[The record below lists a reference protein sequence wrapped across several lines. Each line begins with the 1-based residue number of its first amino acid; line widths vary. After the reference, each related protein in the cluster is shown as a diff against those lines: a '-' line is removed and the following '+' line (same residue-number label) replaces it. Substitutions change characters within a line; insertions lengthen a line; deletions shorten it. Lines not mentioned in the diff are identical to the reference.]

1 MGLQGLRVGCVG
13 RRNGNLVFNGDRVS
27 VKEGE
32 QFWRRMMVRD
42 AKQYE
47 CGYCHK
53 TVQLNTVKIV
63 CFILCDFYHNKQ
75 KISKKEMRHH
85 IIRTCR
91 GLNP

>member
-1 MGLQGLRVGCVG
+1 
-13 RRNGNLVFNGDRVS
+13 
-27 VKEGE
+27 
-32 QFWRRMMVRD
+32 MVRD

-75 KISKKEMRHH
+75 KNSKKEMRHH